1 MATTRKPRRD
11 KGSGNGSIEW
21 RTYADGTGCWV
32 ARLVVDGRPQKK
44 QLIGDDGQPLTEHDG
59 DKERARELTARL
71 AGSMRALPP
80 APPAADATL
89 GPRATVRQFGEQWTS
104 GKLFARHG
112 EVRKLRM
119 KASSGSD
126 ETRLEAHVYPHIGD
140 KAVADVTDIDI
151 EQCFAKAAQ
160 AAEAKRGK
168 PWRQDTKVHLYQVT
182 KRLFDLAI
190 KPGRL
195 RTDNPV
201 SKEDHRPAK
210 GKPKMFVFLYPVELL
225 ALLKCVAIPIGR
237 RVHYALGCYTGL
249 RKSSIGPVNWA
260 DIDFTHGT
268 ITALVTK
275 GMIPLMFELQ
285 PDVLALLQAWHEHC
299 GKPDD
304 SSLVM
309 RDLDAPDD
317 REAETLRADLRLA
330 GVMRAL
336 LFSNAPNVQQMRFH
350 DLRATFVTWALRAG
364 KGWGWITARTGHL
377 TPAMMER
384 YNRQATVLADLQ
396 YEPFPDLSDAIPELS
411 SKATNVVRLR
421 PRKGA

>member
-11 KGSGNGSIEW
+11 KGSGRGSIAW
-21 RTYADGTGCWV
+21 QAYADGTGCWV
-32 ARLVVDGRPQKK
+32 ARLVVGGKRRK
-44 QLIGDDGQPLTEHDG
+44 QRLIDENGQPLTDRARDES
-59 DKERARELTARL
+59 RAREIAAKL
-71 AGSMRALPP
+71 ADLARALPP
-80 APPAADATL
+80 AQPAVDASL

-112 EVRKLRM
+112 EVRKLGD
-119 KASSGSD
+119 KSSAGSD

-140 KAVADVTDIDI
+140 KAVVDVTDVDI

-160 AAEAKRGK
+160 GAQAKRGK
-168 PWRQDTKVHLYQVT
+168 PWRQDTKIHLYQVT

-201 SKEDHRPAK
+201 SKEDHRPRK
-210 GKPKMFVFLYPVELL
+210 GKPKLFVFLYPAELL
-225 ALLKCVAIPIGR
+225 ALLNCTDIPIGR

-249 RKSSIGPVNWA
+249 RKSSLAPLTWA
-260 DIDFTHGT
+260 DIDFTHST
-268 ITALVTK
+268 ITALVVK
-275 GMIPLMFELQ
+275 NMIPLMFELQ
-285 PDVLALLQAWHEHC
+285 PDVLALLQAWYERC
-299 GKPDD
+299 SKPYD
-304 SSLVM
+304 SSLVI
-309 RDLDAPDD
+309 RDLDAPNE

-330 GVMRAL
+330 GVRRAL
-336 LFSNAPNVQQMRFH
+336 LFSDAPNVQPMRFH

-377 TPAMMER
+377 TPAMMDR
-384 YNRQATVLADLQ
+384 YNRQMTVLADLQ
-396 YEPFPDLSDAIPELS
+396 YTPFPDVTNAIPELS
-411 SKATNVVRLR
+411 EQSTNVVRLR